1 MVKGFSEDFGVFT
14 CRPNGGSV
22 DVVDFD
28 STRTLPVVCFSAVH
42 ENRRERG
49 PAGHVR
55 ASRCA
60 QVSDGRGRRRDGRT
74 VGQHVRFHVPDAED
88 YLFHGPR
95 RIVVQVSARVLEFL
109 EIFSYGS
116 KKSPTAIFKL
126 SKVPCDTVGIKNR
139 TPSTSVQRISC

>member
-1 MVKGFSEDFGVFT
+1 MTPFRWISIRRET
-14 CRPNGGSV
+14 YR
-22 DVVDFD
+22 
-28 STRTLPVVCFSAVH
+28 CFSAVL

-60 QVSDGRGRRRDGRT
+60 QVSDGRSRWRDGRT

-95 RIVVQVSARVLEFL
+95 RIVVQVSARALEIFFFFL
-109 EIFSYGS
+109 EIFSYRL
-116 KKSPTAIFKL
+116 KK
-126 SKVPCDTVGIKNR
+126 VN
-139 TPSTSVQRISC
+139 

>member
-1 MVKGFSEDFGVFT
+1 M
-14 CRPNGGSV
+14 
-22 DVVDFD
+22 VDFD
-28 STRTLPVVCFSAVH
+28 STPTLPPVCFSAVH

-95 RIVVQVSARVLEFL
+95 RIVVQVSARAFFFFRN
-109 EIFSYGS
+109 IFVRVG
-116 KKSPTAIFKL
+116 KKSTSPTAIFKP
-126 SKVPCDTVGIKNR
+126 SKVPV
-139 TPSTSVQRISC
+139 